1 MALVIKDRVK
11 ETTTTTGTGAVTLAG
26 AVTNFQ
32 TFTSVLSN
40 ADTTFYAIIDDT
52 NGAFE
57 VGIGT
62 FASSGT
68 TLTRTTVLES
78 SNSGS
83 AVNLGSGTKQVFMTY
98 PAEKSVYMDASNQ
111 LVINGSAVT
120 STVAELNIIDGGTS
134 ATSTTVADADRV
146 VLNDNGTMKQVAVT
160 DLAAY
165 FDDEITAMPNL
176 VTTAA
181 TTVGALNSGSIT
193 SGFGTIDTGSSTITT
208 TGLISG
214 GSLDIDDVLINGTT
228 IGHTDDTDLITL
240 ADGVVTVAGEISV
253 TTLDIGGTNV
263 TATAAELNIIDGG
276 TSASST
282 TVADAD
288 RVVFNDD
295 GTMKQVAVTDLA
307 AYFDDEITAMP
318 NLVTTAATTVGAL
331 NSGSITSGFGS
342 IDNGSSAITTT
353 GTITYGSLSDGS
365 ITITAFV
372 DEDNMSSN
380 SATLIPTQQSVK
392 AYVDSQVTAQD
403 LDATTDSGTIDIDLD
418 SETLTIAGGEGID
431 TSASGTTITITGEEA
446 STSNKG
452 VASFSSTFFSVSSG
466 VVSLNAAQT
475 GITSLLATDIKI
487 GEDDQT
493 KIDFETADTINF
505 YAGNEKQLILTDGA
519 LTPGSNAIVDLG
531 TDSLEFKDA
540 YFDGTVEADAITIGG
555 TALSSVISG
564 TTVDLATSITV
575 SANNSTDETVYPLFV
590 DGATGTQGAETDT
603 GLTYNP
609 SSGLLTISGE
619 LDAGSL
625 DISGNADIAGTLEA
639 DAITVDGTA
648 LNEYIADTTGAMFS
662 SNTET
667 GVTVTY
673 QDGDNTIDVAVD
685 AAQTTITSLLATD
698 IKIGEDDQTK
708 IDFETAD
715 EIHFYAANAEQV
727 YVADGIFGPQTD
739 SDVDLG
745 SSSVRW
751 KDAYVDS
758 VTTTGNVTVGGNLSV
773 TGTTTTVNTV
783 TMEAANAIVFEGATA
798 DAYETTL
805 SIVDPTADHTQY
817 LINQGGYI
825 PVLAAATTTA
835 ITSTPAELNILDG
848 VTSTTAELNLLDGV
862 TSTTTELN
870 YNDTGQSVGTVVASK
885 TVTVDSNKDV
895 SSFRNVT
902 LTGELDAAT
911 LDISGNA
918 DIAGDLTLSAG
929 GDGALQFS
937 AASSIK
943 ILDNSSASLV
953 VEESDNAYMTFVT
966 TNGSEAVKF
975 DKALDLNAA
984 VQLDSTLTI
993 GANDTGYDVK
1003 FFGGTSGAY
1012 MLWDEDVDDL
1022 ILAGAA
1028 RVVVPDGQLVLGSTA
1043 VTSTAAELNIMD
1055 GVTATATELNIMDG
1069 DTSASSTTVADADRV
1084 VLNDNGTM
1092 KQVAVT
1098 DLSAYFDDEITAM
1111 PNLVTTAATTV
1122 GALNSGS
1129 ITSGF
1134 GTIDTGSSAI
1144 TTTGL
1149 ISGGSLDIDDVVI
1162 NGTTIGHT
1170 DDTDLITVADGLVTI
1185 AGEISTTTL
1194 DIGGTNVTSTAAELN
1209 ILDGVTSTATELNIM
1224 DGNTS
1229 ASSTTLVDADR
1240 VVANDNGTM
1249 KQVALT
1255 DIKTYLT
1262 SAGYA
1267 SQDDATALAI
1277 ALG

>member
-26 AVTNFQ
+26 APTNFQ

-52 NGAFE
+52 NGDFE

-98 PAEKSVYMDASNQ
+98 PAEKSVYLDANNQ
-111 LVINGSAVT
+111 LVINGTATT
-120 STVAELNIIDGGTS
+120 STAAELSILDGDTS

-372 DEDNMSSN
+372 DEDDMDSN
-380 SATLIPTQQSVK
+380 SASLIPTQQSVK